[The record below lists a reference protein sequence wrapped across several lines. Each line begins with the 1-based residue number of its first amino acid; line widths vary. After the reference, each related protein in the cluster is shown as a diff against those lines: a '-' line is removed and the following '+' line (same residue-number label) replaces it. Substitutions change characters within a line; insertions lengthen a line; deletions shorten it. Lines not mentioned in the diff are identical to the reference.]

1 MKHKCFH
8 CGQRAVIWDTDA
20 DFEDFGFEGDG
31 VVLMLHCA
39 KCGAEIIYKIP
50 ADIEGGANNG

>member
-50 ADIEGGANNG
+50 ADIEGG